1 MKTVKHYFS
10 LLLLLTFFS
19 INTTYGQDLKDTRA
33 PKEKWSLVTAEGKV
47 TAINKDTREITLM
60 GAEGDLLTFTASDA
74 VERFDEISVGDVVT
88 FDYYTYMKAEFRAP
102 TAEELA
108 EPLVV
113 LVDGGKA
120 PEGMDPAAI
129 IGAQVK
135 AVVTIEIL
143 NRPFMLATVK
153 GPNGNYTSIK
163 MEDEEFMTKLHIG
176 QVVILTYTE
185 AMAVS
190 LEKVGSKD

>member
-1 MKTVKHYFS
+1 MKTTKTYFAI
-10 LLLLLTFFS
+10 LILLTFFNFTS
-19 INTTYGQDLKDTRA
+19 YAQVEKETMA
-33 PKEKWSLVTAEGKV
+33 PREQVSLETAQGRV

-60 GAEGDLLTFTASDA
+60 KSEGDLLTFTASDSI
-74 VERFDEISVGDVVT
+74 ERFDEIAVGDVIT
-88 FDYYTYMKAEFRAP
+88 FEYYTKMKAEFRAP
-102 TAEELA
+102 SAEELA

-120 PEGMDPAAI
+120 PEGMDPATI

-143 NRPFMLATVK
+143 NRPFMRATVK
-153 GPNGNYTSIK
+153 GPNGNYMSIK
-163 MEDEEFMTKLHIG
+163 MEDEEFITKLHIG

-190 LEKVGSKD
+190 LEKVGSKY